1 MSKRSGSVTPP
12 SVAVL
17 EQVLMR
23 DLGSPVRVR
32 VELFPSILITS
43 SDGENSVEADA
54 LDDMQRSSGP

>member
-1 MSKRSGSVTPP
+1 MSKRSGSGTPP

-17 EQVLMR
+17 EEVLMR

>member
-1 MSKRSGSVTPP
+1 MSKRSGSGTPP

-23 DLGSPVRVR
+23 DLGSPGRVR

-43 SDGENSVEADA
+43 SDGADSVAAEA
-54 LDDMQRSSGP
+54 LDAIQASSGP